1 MGLVAAL
8 RLAGFGI
15 PVTVIEREA
24 DVGRDLRASTFHPP
38 TLDMLAPYGVTSDLI
53 PMGLLAPTWQVR
65 MHETGE
71 KAEFD
76 LSLISDETDH
86 PYRLQCEQGNLVR
99 LLVELLAGDPL
110 VEFRFGTELT
120 GLSQDADGVTALLR
134 RDGAEDRA
142 RGPYLIG
149 ADGAA
154 SATRTLLGLAMTGA
168 TYPETTVLAST
179 PFAFH
184 EHIDGLSNVNY
195 CWSAEGN
202 FALLRLPE
210 LWRCSLYYPPGMPPE
225 AALADDR
232 IETQL
237 QTIHPT
243 GQPYE
248 IVDKRPYRVH
258 QRIVDDYRVGRVL
271 LAGDA
276 AHLNSPSGGMGMN
289 GGIHDAFNLTEKLA
303 EVWRGGDPALL
314 DRYTRQRR
322 PIAERQI
329 LQQAD
334 GNRRRMTEKDPEKRR
349 AALSE
354 LQKTAENPT
363 KAKPYLLRTSM
374 IEGLREAATV
384 P

>member
-1 MGLVAAL
+1 
-8 RLAGFGI
+8 
-15 PVTVIEREA
+15 
-24 DVGRDLRASTFHPP
+24 
-38 TLDMLAPYGVTSDLI
+38 
-53 PMGLLAPTWQVR
+53 
-65 MHETGE
+65 
-71 KAEFD
+71 
-76 LSLISDETDH
+76 
-86 PYRLQCEQGNLVR
+86 
-99 LLVELLAGDPL
+99 
-110 VEFRFGTELT
+110 
-120 GLSQDADGVTALLR
+120 
-134 RDGAEDRA
+134 
-142 RGPYLIG
+142 
-149 ADGAA
+149 
-154 SATRTLLGLAMTGA
+154 
-168 TYPETTVLAST
+168 
-179 PFAFH
+179 
-184 EHIDGLSNVNY
+184 
-195 CWSAEGN
+195 
-202 FALLRLPE
+202 
-210 LWRCSLYYPPGMPPE
+210 MPPE

-271 LAGDA
+271 LTGDA